1 MSSFLSSLNLS
12 PFALVAVGL
21 IVLAVAIV
29 LLVVWVIAI
38 DRRTRGVV
46 DGLEVER
53 RKVAEMQVIVSQ
65 RVGRGPQRPQGRSGS
80 GARGAGPRAAASV
93 AAREQN
99 PGASRVGVPQSAEM
113 GSQRVRAA
121 QPAAAAQARQAATGR
136 QVAAQPSAPLSQEEQ
151 AFAAWV
157 QERAQAMEQQGR
169 PRGSRG
175 RAAAQPAPAAG
186 AQGGRSRSSR
196 AGREAQDPHAIS
208 VPRGVDKTGGVPMDQ
223 WTGPVGRSR
232 GGQRTQRGQVARQAT
247 AAAQAQ
253 PAYDPRDPR
262 VAQSHERV
270 EEAARAQRAAA
281 QAQRRQGAQP
291 AVDPQAQARRA
302 DPRAQARAAV
312 QRAQASGQGASAAGS
327 RAAASRA
334 AVDARTQA
342 RAAQSSQAAR
352 AQRAA
357 AQAQQAPRQDRG
369 QARAAVDSRPWQ
381 NPRANA
387 NASARQVSPSR
398 GSRGG
403 STGSGYV
410 QVDAPAAH
418 QPHSYAQGTPS
429 SPLQPRDS
437 RRPMTRSHDARPVSG
452 EPIPVQVEAASS
464 TGLFRRKKNAEP
476 ARGKHA
482 R

>member
-121 QPAAAAQARQAATGR
+121 QPAAVAQARQAATGR

-281 QAQRRQGAQP
+281 QAQ
-291 AVDPQAQARRA
+291 
-302 DPRAQARAAV
+302 
-312 QRAQASGQGASAAGS
+312 
-327 RAAASRA
+327 
-334 AVDARTQA
+334 
-342 RAAQSSQAAR
+342 
-352 AQRAA
+352 
-357 AQAQQAPRQDRG
+357 QAPRQDRG
-369 QARAAVDSRPWQ
+369 QARAAADSRPWQ

>member
-65 RVGRGPQRPQGRSGS
+65 RVGRGPQRPQGRSGP
-80 GARGAGPRAAASV
+80 GARGAGPRPAASA

-136 QVAAQPSAPLSQEEQ
+136 QAAAQPSAPLSQEEQ

-232 GGQRTQRGQVARQAT
+232 GGQHTQRGQVARQAT

-262 VAQSHERV
+262 VTQSHERV

-281 QAQRRQGAQP
+281 QAQ
-291 AVDPQAQARRA
+291 
-302 DPRAQARAAV
+302 
-312 QRAQASGQGASAAGS
+312 
-327 RAAASRA
+327 
-334 AVDARTQA
+334 
-342 RAAQSSQAAR
+342 
-352 AQRAA
+352 
-357 AQAQQAPRQDRG
+357 QAPRQERG
-369 QARAAVDSRPWQ
+369 QGRAAADSRPWQ

>member
-65 RVGRGPQRPQGRSGS
+65 RVGRGPQRPQGRSGP
-80 GARGAGPRAAASV
+80 GARGAGPRPAASA

-121 QPAAAAQARQAATGR
+121 QPAAAVQARQAATGR

-232 GGQRTQRGQVARQAT
+232 GGQHTQRGQVARQAT

-262 VAQSHERV
+262 VTQSHERV

-281 QAQRRQGAQP
+281 QAQ
-291 AVDPQAQARRA
+291 
-302 DPRAQARAAV
+302 
-312 QRAQASGQGASAAGS
+312 
-327 RAAASRA
+327 
-334 AVDARTQA
+334 
-342 RAAQSSQAAR
+342 
-352 AQRAA
+352 
-357 AQAQQAPRQDRG
+357 QAPRQERG
-369 QARAAVDSRPWQ
+369 QGRAAADSRPWQ

>member
-65 RVGRGPQRPQGRSGS
+65 RVGRGPQRPQGRPGP
-80 GARGAGPRAAASV
+80 GARGAGPRPAASA

-281 QAQRRQGAQP
+281 QAQ
-291 AVDPQAQARRA
+291 
-302 DPRAQARAAV
+302 
-312 QRAQASGQGASAAGS
+312 
-327 RAAASRA
+327 
-334 AVDARTQA
+334 
-342 RAAQSSQAAR
+342 
-352 AQRAA
+352 
-357 AQAQQAPRQDRG
+357 QAPRQDRG